1 MTMPYV
7 PVPKDLARVKTK
19 LAFNLTKRQLICFSL
34 GGLAG
39 LPVYFL
45 TRGVIGNSAAVLL
58 MIGVMMPFF
67 FFAMYEKDG
76 QPAEKILKNILRHK
90 LWPKQRIYRTENL
103 YRAMTRKEGC
113 EIAKKQ
119 TAGGSGKASAKKYP
133 AGRKK
138 QGRRKKRRA

>member
-1 MTMPYV
+1 MPYV